1 MLRRLTLGL
10 FTLAC
15 AAAIAACSSG
25 TSVPSSG
32 GVQGVGPNFV
42 TNTIYVSDT
51 THNAIELY
59 TPSPNASATPQ
70 YNIGGANT
78 SLNGPSYM
86 AFNSTTQLYVTNYN
100 PSTKASA
107 LTAYQKFAT
116 GDVLPVANSAFAAG
130 AQPHGIAMVPGGV
143 GFAIAFTQP
152 GGFFTS
158 AVNVYSGLTGSSAF
172 LSNTIAGANTHLNN
186 PVGLAVDSNKNI
198 YVANSG
204 DSTVRVFALPSASPA
219 PSVSPTVTPSP
230 TPTPSTSPSTSP
242 SPTPTPAS
250 NDIAPTTTITCTC
263 FSLPTGLGLDSKG
276 DVFVTDPGSKP
287 PAVYEFDVTQ
297 IVPGTVA
304 LTPLRTLTASNM
316 VNPTDVKID
325 AAGTVYVIDQG
336 ISPSMGKLFVFPS
349 GGGAPTVIPLLG
361 TATGMALSP

>member
-15 AAAIAACSSG
+15 AAAIAPCSSG

-70 YNIGGANT
+70 YNIGGSNT

-86 AFNSTTQLYVTNYN
+86 TFNTTTQLYVTNYN

-116 GDVLPVANSAFAAG
+116 GDVLPVANAPFGAG
-130 AQPHGIAMVPGGV
+130 AQPHGIAMIPGGDS
-143 GFAIAFTQP
+143 FAVAFTQP

-158 AVNVYSGLTGSSAF
+158 LVSVFSGISGSTAF
-172 LSNTIAGANTHLNN
+172 LSNTIA
-186 PVGLAVDSNKNI
+186 
-198 YVANSG
+198 
-204 DSTVRVFALPSASPA
+204 
-219 PSVSPTVTPSP
+219 
-230 TPTPSTSPSTSP
+230 
-242 SPTPTPAS
+242 
-250 NDIAPTTTITCTC
+250 
-263 FSLPTGLGLDSKG
+263 
-276 DVFVTDPGSKP
+276 
-287 PAVYEFDVTQ
+287 
-297 IVPGTVA
+297 
-304 LTPLRTLTASNM
+304 
-316 VNPTDVKID
+316 
-325 AAGTVYVIDQG
+325 
-336 ISPSMGKLFVFPS
+336 
-349 GGGAPTVIPLLG
+349 
-361 TATGMALSP
+361 